1 MEAMASGLPV
11 VATRHAGIAEMIE
24 HGVSGILV
32 EEFDFHAMARE
43 VEGLFGS
50 KNKLQSIS
58 SAAVKAIH
66 QNELVTGHIDHIER
80 HLAEI
85 ILRK

>member
-1 MEAMASGLPV
+1 M
-11 VATRHAGIAEMIE
+11 
-24 HGVSGILV
+24 
-32 EEFDFHAMARE
+32 
-43 VEGLFGS
+43 
-50 KNKLQSIS
+50 
-58 SAAVKAIH
+58 H